1 MKVSDAQ
8 KESMPKQPSQSKKLT
23 PELPHQIHCPQ
34 LVKTDPIDSTA
45 DFPTKIQQFRPQL
58 FHQQICA
65 TLPSPAMQQSPKG
78 YAATSNTNANWD
90 DSTVHSGKGGLE
102 HKSFDETRIVQ

>member
-1 MKVSDAQ
+1 
-8 KESMPKQPSQSKKLT
+8 
-23 PELPHQIHCPQ
+23 
-34 LVKTDPIDSTA
+34 
-45 DFPTKIQQFRPQL
+45 
-58 FHQQICA
+58 
-65 TLPSPAMQQSPKG
+65 MQQSPKG